1 MKQINLKVIAMTA
14 MALLLGITSC
24 NKHDYKSV
32 KGDAMQTRIYTLK
45 NGLKVY
51 LSVNKDEPRIQANIV
66 VRTGSRN
73 DPAETT
79 GLAHYLEHL
88 MFKGTSQFGTSDAE
102 AEAPLLDQIEQ
113 RFEAYRQLTDPAAR
127 KQAYHEIDSISQLA
141 AKYNIPNEYDKLMAL
156 IGSDGT
162 NAYTSFD
169 QTVYVENIPSNEIE
183 NWARIQS
190 DRFQNMVIRGFH
202 TELEAVYEEYNLYL
216 SDDGDKMINALLY
229 KLFPTHPYGTQ
240 TTIGTQEHLKN
251 PSITNIKNYFKNYYC
266 PNNVAICMAGDLDP
280 DKTMDILEKY
290 FGEWEA
296 NPDCKQP
303 EYADVPELTAPVD
316 TSVIGLNAESLYI
329 GWAFPAAKDRVC
341 DTLSLV
347 SEVLSNGRAGL
358 IDLDINQKMTMLEA
372 WAGDIQLAD
381 HSIFIMNG
389 SPREGQTLEECR
401 TLLLAELNKLKS
413 GDFPDDILPAII
425 NNMKLNQ
432 MRALERNSSRTSMF
446 ERSFINGIDW
456 EDCVERI
463 DRIASISKDELV
475 AFAQRYFKDTNYVT
489 VFKKQGDD
497 PNIKK
502 IEKPEITAIPANRD
516 MMSAFVKEIQDA
528 EVEPIQPRFVDFKKD
543 LEVSHWSSKI
553 NDAPE
558 HNLPLIY
565 KQNTENGI
573 FYLVFR
579 LPFGNAADKRIDA
592 ASEYFELLGT
602 DSLTAEQIQQK
613 FYGLACS
620 FGINV
625 GSYQTTITLSGLDE
639 KMPEALALLENVLKN
654 VQVDS
659 TAYAAYIANVAKA
672 QADAKLEQQQCF
684 YRLRS
689 YSMFGPRNI
698 QRDIMTPAL
707 LAQTNPQDLVDIIRS
722 LTSYEH
728 TVLYYGP
735 RTIGDLTSLL
745 TQEHQL
751 PAELKAPLAFE
762 DYRELP
768 TPETEILLAPYDAK
782 NIYML
787 ALHNDELMWRPEVMP
802 VAALYNEY
810 FGSGMNGIVFQE
822 LRESRG
828 LAYSARAYYDQAPDR
843 KGHPETSYTFI
854 ISQNDKMMDCI
865 NTFNQIL
872 DTIPQSQSAFE
883 IAKQSLTKQLAA
895 QRTTRFGVINAWMS
909 AQERGIDYDINEKI
923 YNELPN
929 ITLDDIVRFSNERM
943 ARKPRRYAILGDEKE
958 LDMASLQKVG
968 PIKRVSL
975 EEIFGY

>member
-1 MKQINLKVIAMTA
+1 MRHHFLWAA
-14 MALLLGITSC
+14 AAALVLLCTTSC
-24 NKHDYKSV
+24 KQRSYESV
-32 KGDAMQTRIYTLK
+32 EGDPMQTRIYTLK

-51 LSVNKDEPRIQANIV
+51 LSVNKDEPRIQANIA

-88 MFKGTSQFGTSDAE
+88 MFKGTKQFGTTDST
-102 AEAPLLDQIEQ
+102 AEAPLLDEIEQ

-127 KQAYHEIDSISQLA
+127 RQAYHEIDSVSQLA
-141 AKYNIPNEYDKLMAL
+141 ARYNIPTEYDKLMAL

-183 NWARIQS
+183 NWARIQA

-216 SDDGDKMINALLY
+216 SDDGEKMLNALLY

-251 PSITNIKNYFKNYYC
+251 PSITNIKNYFRNYYC
-266 PNNVAICMAGDLDP
+266 PNNVAIFMAGDLDP
-280 DKTMDILEKY
+280 DQTIATLEKY
-290 FGEWEA
+290 FGDWQP
-296 NPDCKQP
+296 NPDCARPEFGAQP
-303 EYADVPELTAPVD
+303 ALTAPVD
-316 TSVIGLNAESLYI
+316 TTVVGLEAEQLYL
-329 GWAFPAAKDRVC
+329 GWSFPGAKDQAC
-341 DTLSLV
+341 DTLSLI

-358 IDLDINQKMTMLEA
+358 IDLDINQKMTMLGA
-372 WAGDIQLAD
+372 FAGDYQLCD
-381 HSIFIMNG
+381 HSIFFMGG

-401 TLLLAELNKLKS
+401 DLLVAELDKLKS

-425 NNMKLNQ
+425 NNMKLNE
-432 MRALERNSSRTSMF
+432 MRQLENNRARTQMF
-446 ERSFINGIDW
+446 ERSFINGIEWKDA
-456 EDCVERI
+456 VERI
-463 DRIASISKDELV
+463 DRIAALTKEDLV
-475 AFAQRYFKDTNYVT
+475 AFAQRHLNGNFVT
-489 VFKKQGDD
+489 VFKRQGDD

-502 IEKPEITAIPANRD
+502 IDKPEITAIPANRD
-516 MMSAFVKEIQDA
+516 QMSAFVKEIQDT

-543 LEVSHWSSKI
+543 LTVDKTAH
-553 NDAPE
+553 D
-558 HNLPLIY
+558 LPLAY

-579 LPFGNAADKRIDA
+579 LPFGTAADKRLDA
-592 ASEYFELLGT
+592 ASDYLELLGT
-602 DSLTAEQIQQK
+602 DSLTAEQVQQR

-620 FGINV
+620 FNV
-625 GSYQTTITLSGLDE
+625 GAGPYQTTITLSGLDE
-639 KMPEALALLENVLKN
+639 KMPEALTLLENVLKN
-654 VQVDS
+654 VQVDHD
-659 TAYAAYIANVAKA
+659 AYAAYVMNVAKA
-672 QADAKLEQQQCF
+672 QADAKLEQQNCF
-684 YRLRS
+684 SFLRA
-689 YSMFGPRNI
+689 YGTYGPRNSS
-698 QRDIMTPAL
+698 RDLMTAAE
-707 LAQTNPQDLVDIIRS
+707 LAATDPQDLVDLIHG

-735 RTIGDLTSLL
+735 RAMDDLTSLL

-751 PAELKAPLAFE
+751 PAELKAPLTFE
-762 DYRELP
+762 EYMEQP

-782 NIYML
+782 NIYMI
-787 ALHNDELMWRPEVMP
+787 AMNDEERPWNVEQMP
-802 VAALYNEY
+802 TAALFNEY
-810 FGSGMNGIVFQE
+810 FGAGMNGIVFQE

-865 NTFNQIL
+865 RTFNEIL
-872 DTIPQSQSAFE
+872 DTLPQSQSAFE
-883 IAKQSLTKQLAA
+883 IARQSLTKQLAA
-895 QRTTRFGVINAWMS
+895 QRTTRFGVLNAWMA
-909 AQERGIDYDINEKI
+909 AQERGVDYDINERI

-929 ITLDDIVRFSNERM
+929 LTLEDIVRFADERM
-943 ARKPRRYAILGDEKE
+943 ARKPRRYMILGNEKE
-958 LDMASLQKVG
+958 LDLAALMQVG

>member
-1 MKQINLKVIAMTA
+1 MKHLTKLAAMTA
-14 MALLLGITSC
+14 LALLTLGSC
-24 NKHDYKSV
+24 DKQDYESV
-32 KGDAMQTRIYTLK
+32 KGDPMQTRIYTLK

-51 LSVNKDEPRIQANIV
+51 LSVNRDEPRIQANIA

-88 MFKGTSQFGTSDAE
+88 MFKGTKQFGTSDST
-102 AEAPLLDQIEQ
+102 AEAPLLAEIEQ
-113 RFEAYRQLTDPAAR
+113 RFEAYRQLTDPEAR
-127 KQAYHEIDSISQLA
+127 KQAYHEIDSVSQLA

-183 NWARIQS
+183 NWARIQA

-202 TELEAVYEEYNLYL
+202 TELEAVYEEYNIYL
-216 SDDGDKMINALLY
+216 ADDGEKMINALLY

-266 PNNVAICMAGDLDP
+266 PNNVAIFMAGDFDP
-280 DKTMDILEKY
+280 DKTIAVLEKY
-290 FGEWEA
+290 FGSWQP
-296 NPDCKQP
+296 NPDCARP
-303 EYADVPELTAPVD
+303 EYEEQPALTAPVD
-316 TSVIGLNAESLYI
+316 TSVVGLNAESLYL
-329 GWAFPAAKDRVC
+329 GWAFPGAKDRAC
-341 DTLSLV
+341 DTLSLI
-347 SEVLSNGRAGL
+347 SEVLNNGRAGL
-358 IDLDINQKMTMLEA
+358 VDLDINQKMTMLEA
-372 WAGDIQLAD
+372 WAGDYQLAD
-381 HSIFIMNG
+381 HSIFFMGG

-401 TLLLAELNKLKS
+401 DLLVAELNKLKS
-413 GDFPDDILPAII
+413 GDVPDDILPAII
-425 NNMKLNQ
+425 NNLKLRE
-432 MRALERNSSRTSMF
+432 MRQLENNRARASMF
-446 ERSFINGIDW
+446 ERSFINGIEW
-456 EDCVERI
+456 KDCVERI
-463 DRIASISKDELV
+463 DRIAALTKEDIV
-475 AFAQRYFKDTNYVT
+475 GFAQRYLTDNFVT
-489 VFKKQGDD
+489 VFKRQGED

-502 IEKPEITAIPANRD
+502 IDKPEITAIPANREQ
-516 MMSAFVKEIQDA
+516 MSAFVKEMQDT

-543 LEVSHWSSKI
+543 LTVGGWTSKI

-558 HNLPLIY
+558 HRLPLVY

-579 LPFGNAADKRIDA
+579 LPFGTAADKRIDA
-592 ASEYFELLGT
+592 ASDYLELLGT
-602 DSLTAEQIQQK
+602 DSLSAEQIQQQ

-620 FGINV
+620 YGV
-625 GSYQTTITLSGLDE
+625 GVGPYQTTITLSGLDE

-659 TAYAAYIANVAKA
+659 MAYAAYVNNVAKA
-672 QADAKLEQQQCF
+672 LADAKLEQQQCF
-684 YRLRS
+684 QRLRA
-689 YSMFGPRNI
+689 YGTYGPRNSR
-698 QRDIMTPAL
+698 RDIMTAAL
-707 LAQTNPQDLVDIIRS
+707 LAQTDPQELVDILHN

-735 RTIGDLTSLL
+735 RSMADLTTLL
-745 TQEHQL
+745 TKEHAL
-751 PAELKAPLAFE
+751 PDELKAPLTFE
-762 DYRELP
+762 EYMEQP
-768 TPETEILLAPYDAK
+768 TSETEILLAPYDAK
-782 NIYML
+782 NIYMM
-787 ALHNDELMWRPEVMP
+787 AFNDDETPWRPEMMP
-802 VAALYNEY
+802 TAALFNEY
-810 FGSGMNGIVFQE
+810 FGAGMNGIVFQE

-843 KGHPETSYTFI
+843 KGHPETSYTYI

-865 NTFNQIL
+865 RTFNEIL

-883 IAKQSLTKQLAA
+883 IARQSLTKQLAA
-895 QRTTRFGVINAWMS
+895 QRTTRFAVLNAWMA
-909 AQERGIDYDINEKI
+909 AQERGVDYDINEKI

-929 ITLDDIVRFSNERM
+929 LTLDDIVRFANDRM
-943 ARKPRRYAILGDEKE
+943 ARKPRRFMILGNEKE
-958 LDMASLQKVG
+958 LDLAALLQVG

>member
-1 MKQINLKVIAMTA
+1 MRQQHLFMSVAFA
-14 MALLLGITSC
+14 ALMVLTGC
-24 NKHDYKSV
+24 NRHKYETV
-32 KGDAMQTRIYTLK
+32 KGDPMQTRIYTLK

-51 LSVNKDEPRIQANIV
+51 LSVNKDEPRIQANIA

-88 MFKGTSQFGTSDAE
+88 MFKGTKQFGTSDST
-102 AEAPLLDQIEQ
+102 AEAPLLDEIEQ
-113 RFEAYRQLTDPAAR
+113 RFEAYRQLTDPTAR
-127 KQAYHEIDSISQLA
+127 KQAYHEIDSVSQLA

-169 QTVYVENIPSNEIE
+169 QTVYVENIPSNEVE
-183 NWARIQS
+183 NWARIQA

-216 SDDGDKMINALLY
+216 SNDGEKMINALFN

-280 DKTMDILEKY
+280 DKTIEILEKY
-290 FGEWEA
+290 FGDWKE
-296 NPDCKQP
+296 NPDCAQP
-303 EYADVPELTAPVD
+303 EYGPVAKLTAPVD
-316 TSVIGLNAESLYI
+316 TTVVGLEAESLYL
-329 GWAFPAAKDRVC
+329 GWSFAGAKDRVS
-341 DTLSLV
+341 DTLSLI
-347 SEVLSNGRAGL
+347 SEVLNNGRAGL
-358 IDLDINQKMTMLEA
+358 FDLDINQKMTMLGA
-372 WAGDIQLAD
+372 YAGHYALAD
-381 HSIFIMNG
+381 YGLFFMGG
-389 SPREGQTLEECR
+389 SPREGQTLEEAR
-401 TLLLAELNKLKS
+401 ELMLTELNKLKS
-413 GDFPDDILPAII
+413 GDFPDDLLPAII
-425 NNMKLNQ
+425 NNWKLNK
-432 MRALERNSSRTSMF
+432 MRSLEHNNTRASMF
-446 ERSFINGIDW
+446 QEAFINGIDW
-456 EDCVERI
+456 KDAVEEI
-463 DRIASISKDELV
+463 DRISALTKEDIV
-475 AFAQRYFKDTNYVT
+475 GFAQRNFTNNYVT
-489 VFKKQGDD
+489 VFKRQGDD

-516 MMSAFVKEIQDA
+516 EMSAFVKEIQDT

-543 LEVSHWSSKI
+543 LTEATWTSKI
-553 NDAPE
+553 DDAPE
-558 HNLPLIY
+558 HKLPLIY

-573 FYLVFR
+573 FELVFR
-579 LPFGNAADKRIDA
+579 LPFGTAADKRIEA
-592 ASEYFELLGT
+592 ASDYLELLGT
-602 DSLTAEQIQQK
+602 DTLTAEQIQQK

-620 FGINV
+620 FYINT
-625 GSYQTTITLSGLDE
+625 GSYQTSIGLSGLDE
-639 KMPEALALLENVLKN
+639 NMPEALSLLENVLKN

-672 QADAKLEQQQCF
+672 QADAKLEQRNCF
-684 YRLRS
+684 ARLRAFGT
-689 YSMFGPRNI
+689 FGPRNS
-698 QRDIMTPAL
+698 QRNSITAAE
-707 LAQTNPQDLVDIIRS
+707 LAQTNPQDIVDILHN

-728 TVLYYGP
+728 SVLYYGP
-735 RTIGDLTSLL
+735 RSIDNLASLL
-745 TQEHQL
+745 TQEHRL
-751 PAELKAPLAFE
+751 PTQLKAPLTFE
-762 DYRELP
+762 DYMEQA

-782 NIYML
+782 NIYMI
-787 ALHNDELMWRPEVMP
+787 ALHNDEVQWRPEATP

-828 LAYSARAYYDQAPDR
+828 LAYSAAAYYNQMPPR
-843 KGHPETSYTFI
+843 KGHPETSFTYI

-865 NTFNQIL
+865 RTFNEIL
-872 DTIPQSQSAFE
+872 DSIPQSQSAFE

-895 QRTTRFGVINAWMS
+895 QRTTRFAVINAWLA

-923 YNELPN
+923 YNELPR
-929 ITLDDIVRFSNERM
+929 ITLDDIVRFSNDRM
-943 ARKPRRYAILGDEKE
+943 ARKPRRYMILGNEKE
-958 LDMASLQKVG
+958 LDMAALQQVG
-968 PIKRVSL
+968 PIQRLTL

>member
-1 MKQINLKVIAMTA
+1 MRKILFIA
-14 MALLLGITSC
+14 ALAATVLLASC
-24 NKHDYKSV
+24 QQKKKYESV
-32 KGDAMQTRIYTLK
+32 DGDPLQTRIYTLS

-51 LSVNKDEPRIQANIV
+51 LSVNTDEPSIQANIA

-88 MFKGTSQFGTSDAE
+88 MFKGTSLFGTTDAE
-102 AEAPLLDQIEQ
+102 AEAPLLDEIEQ
-113 RFEAYRQLTDPAAR
+113 RFEAYRQLTDPEER
-127 KQAYHEIDSISQLA
+127 RQAYHEIDSVSQLA

-169 QTVYVENIPSNEIE
+169 QTVYVENIPSNEVD
-183 NWARIQS
+183 NWARIQA
-190 DRFQNMVIRGFH
+190 DRFKNMVIRGFH

-216 SDDGDKMINALLY
+216 SDDDEKMVNAMLY
-229 KLFPTHPYGTQ
+229 KLFPNHPYGTQ

-266 PNNVAICMAGDLDP
+266 PNNVAIFMAGDLDP
-280 DKTMDILEKY
+280 EKTIAILEKY
-290 FGEWEA
+290 FGDWQP
-296 NPDCKQP
+296 NPDCTRP
-303 EYADVPELTAPVD
+303 EYEALPAMTAPID
-316 TSVIGLNAESLYI
+316 TAVIGLEAESLYM
-329 GWAFPAAKDRVC
+329 GWAFPAAKDAAS
-341 DTLSLV
+341 DTLSLI

-372 WAGDIQLAD
+372 YANDYQLAD
-381 HSIFIMNG
+381 HSIFFMGG

-401 TLLLAELNKLKS
+401 DLLVAELNKLKS
-413 GDFPDDILPAII
+413 GDFPDELLPAII
-425 NNMKLNQ
+425 NNLKLRE
-432 MRALERNSSRTSMF
+432 MRALESNYARTAMF

-456 EDCVERI
+456 KDCVGRI
-463 DRIASISKDELV
+463 DRIASLTKEDIV
-475 AFAQRYFKDTNYVT
+475 GFAQRHLTDNFVT
-489 VFKKQGDD
+489 VFKRQGDD

-516 MMSAFVKEIQDA
+516 LMSDFVKEIQET
-528 EVEPIQPRFVDFKKD
+528 EVEPIQPRFIDFKKD
-543 LEVSHWSSKI
+543 LTVGAWTSKI

-558 HNLPLIY
+558 HKLPLIY
-565 KQNTENGI
+565 KQNTDNGI
-573 FYLVFR
+573 FNLVFR
-579 LPFGNAADKRIDA
+579 LPFGTAADKRIDA
-592 ASEYFELLGT
+592 ASDYFDLLGT
-602 DSLTAEQIQQK
+602 DSLTAEQVQQK
-613 FYGLACS
+613 FYGLACT
-620 FGINV
+620 FGIGV
-625 GSYQTTITLSGLDE
+625 GPYQTTITLSGLDE
-639 KMPEALALLENVLKN
+639 MMPEALALLENVLKN

-659 TAYAAYIANVAKA
+659 TAYAAYVANVAKS

-684 YRLRS
+684 RMLDEYGT
-689 YSMFGPRNI
+689 YGPRNRR
-698 QRDIMTPAL
+698 RDIMTAAL
-707 LAQTNPQDLVDIIRS
+707 LAQTDPQELVDIIHG

-735 RTIGDLTSLL
+735 RTMEDLTSLL
-745 TQEHQL
+745 TKEHQL

-762 DYRELP
+762 EYMELK

-782 NIYML
+782 NIYMV
-787 ALHNDELMWRPEVMP
+787 AFHNNEVMWEPEATP

-810 FGSGMNGIVFQE
+810 YGAGMNSVVFQE
-822 LRESRG
+822 MRESRG
-828 LAYSARAYYDQAPDR
+828 LAYSARAYYDQMPDR

-872 DTIPQSQSAFE
+872 DSIPQSQSAFE

-895 QRTTRFGVINAWMS
+895 QRTTRFAVLNAWMA

-923 YNELPN
+923 YNELPKL
-929 ITLDDIVRFSNERM
+929 TLDDIVRFSNERM
-943 ARKPRRYAILGDEKE
+943 ARKPRRYMILGNEKE
-958 LDMASLQKVG
+958 LDLAGLLQVG
-968 PIKRVSL
+968 PIRRISL